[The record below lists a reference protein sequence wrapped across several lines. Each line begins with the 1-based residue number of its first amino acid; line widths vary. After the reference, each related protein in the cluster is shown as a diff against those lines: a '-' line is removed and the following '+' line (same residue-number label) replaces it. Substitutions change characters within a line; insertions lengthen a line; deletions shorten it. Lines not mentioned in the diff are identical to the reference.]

1 MEKLEIKK
9 LDEVIYKEVLSN
21 GLTVYIYNKPGFISN
36 YAFLDTKYG
45 SVNNDF
51 IPVGGKEK
59 RNYPLGI
66 AHFLEHKLFESSE
79 NESVFEK
86 LENYGAYVNAATSYD
101 KTYYYIS
108 TSNNFKECLKI
119 LIDFVYSPCFTD
131 ENVNKEKGIIGQ
143 EIDMCNDNPDRF
155 MYQTLTYNVL
165 DKSYYKYDIAGTKE
179 DIDKITKEDLYEC
192 YNTFYNPSNMS
203 LTIAGD
209 FDVEDM
215 LTYIKNCQLVD
226 EKTNKI
232 KQSRI
237 KESDEVPV
245 KYEKHNHN
253 VKVNKVGYCYK
264 INYNN
269 IDKKELFILKKYL
282 NIFYSI
288 LFDGTSGFHKYLVN
302 NNLIHSRF
310 ECDYDILFNDNLT
323 LLLYFIADA
332 KDKEKFKKVLEDKIL
347 NTKDIKTEFEK
358 RKKNILARFILSF
371 ESLEGVVSSIRS
383 NFHNYDDEIMID
395 AYHILKS
402 LNYED
407 FMKFIKS
414 INLDNYTE
422 LELVGGKNA

>member
-1 MEKLEIKK
+1 MEKLKIKK

-215 LTYIKNCQLVD
+215 LTYIKNCQLID
-226 EKTNKI
+226 EKFNKI

-237 KESDEVPV
+237 KETDNVPV
-245 KYEKHNHN
+245 KYEKYKHNI
-253 VKVNKVGYCYK
+253 KVNKVGYCYK
-264 INYNN
+264 INY
-269 IDKKELFILKKYL
+269 DKMSKKELFILKKYL

-310 ECDYDILFNDNLT
+310 ECDYDILFNDNIT

-347 NTKDIKTEFEK
+347 NTKEIKTEFEK

-383 NFHNYDDEIMID
+383 NFHNYDDEIMTD

>member
-21 GLTVYIYNKPGFISN
+21 GLTVYIYNKPGFVSN

-51 IPVGGKEK
+51 KPVGGNEK
-59 RNYPLGI
+59 KNYPLGI
-66 AHFLEHKLFESSE
+66 AHILEHKLFESSE

-131 ENVNKEKGIIGQ
+131 ENVNKEKGIIAQ

-179 DIDKITKEDLYEC
+179 DIDRITKEDLYEC

-209 FDVEDM
+209 FDVEDI
-215 LTYIKNCQLVD
+215 LKFIKNCQLID

-232 KQSRI
+232 KQTKI
-237 KESDEVPV
+237 KETDNIPV
-245 KYEKHNHN
+245 KYEKYKHNI
-253 VKVNKVGYCYK
+253 KVNKVGYCYK
-264 INYNN
+264 INYDN
-269 IDKKELFILKKYL
+269 INKKELFILKKYL

-288 LFDGTSGFHKYLVN
+288 LFDGTSGFHKYLIN
-302 NNLIHSRF
+302 KNLIHSRF
-310 ECDYDILFNDNLT
+310 ECDYDVLFNDNIT

-347 NTKDIKTEFEK
+347 KTKDIKKEFEK

-371 ESLEGVVSSIRS
+371 ESLEGVVSAIRS

-407 FMKFIKS
+407 FIKFIES

-422 LELVGGKNA
+422 LELVGGKSA

>member
-59 RNYPLGI
+59 KNYPLGI

-179 DIDKITKEDLYEC
+179 DIDKITKEDLYKL
-192 YNTFYNPSNMS
+192 N
-203 LTIAGD
+203 
-209 FDVEDM
+209 
-215 LTYIKNCQLVD
+215 K
-226 EKTNKI
+226 KI
-232 KQSRI
+232 KRSVI
-237 KESDEVPV
+237 
-245 KYEKHNHN
+245 YM
-253 VKVNKVGYCYK
+253 
-264 INYNN
+264 
-269 IDKKELFILKKYL
+269 
-282 NIFYSI
+282 
-288 LFDGTSGFHKYLVN
+288 
-302 NNLIHSRF
+302 
-310 ECDYDILFNDNLT
+310 
-323 LLLYFIADA
+323 
-332 KDKEKFKKVLEDKIL
+332 
-347 NTKDIKTEFEK
+347 
-358 RKKNILARFILSF
+358 
-371 ESLEGVVSSIRS
+371 LEG
-383 NFHNYDDEIMID
+383 
-395 AYHILKS
+395 
-402 LNYED
+402 
-407 FMKFIKS
+407 
-414 INLDNYTE
+414 DN
-422 LELVGGKNA
+422 

>member
-21 GLTVYIYNKPGFISN
+21 GLTVYIYNKPGFVSN

-59 RNYPLGI
+59 KNYPLGI

-155 MYQTLTYNVL
+155 IYQTLTYNVL

-237 KESDEVPV
+237 KESDEIPV

-288 LFDGTSGFHKYLVN
+288 LFDGTSGFHKYLIK

-310 ECDYDILFNDNLT
+310 ECDYDVLYNDNIT

-332 KDKEKFKKVLEDKIL
+332 KDKNEFKKVLEDKIL
-347 NTKDIKTEFEK
+347 KIKDIEKEFEK

-383 NFHNYDDEIMID
+383 NFHNYDDEIMTD

-422 LELVGGKNA
+422 LELVGGKDA